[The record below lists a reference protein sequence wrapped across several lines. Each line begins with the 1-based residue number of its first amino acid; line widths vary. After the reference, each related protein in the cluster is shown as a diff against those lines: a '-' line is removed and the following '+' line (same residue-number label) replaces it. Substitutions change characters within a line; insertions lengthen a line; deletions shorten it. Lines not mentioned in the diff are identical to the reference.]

1 MIKTVV
7 VTWITW
13 FAYVIIVETALP
25 YVVYQPIENVTMILL
40 IAFPIGGHILTFLV
54 MRTNNRKI
62 LNVTHNSQQ
71 AIVFKREKKAFTDMT
86 IYTVAT
92 LLSILPILL
101 LLNLEQNILTANVLF
116 PWANTITYLVS
127 SFNPVIQIWRNAS
140 LRQAIKA
147 TFTLTK

>member
-1 MIKTVV
+1 MTKTVV
-7 VTWITW
+7 VAWIAW
-13 FAYVIIVETALP
+13 FIYIIIVETVVP
-25 YVVYQPIENVTMILL
+25 YVVYQPIENITMILL
-40 IAFPIGGHILTFLV
+40 IAFPISGHILTFLV

-62 LNVTHNSQQ
+62 LNATHNSQQ

-86 IYTVAT
+86 LYTVAT

-101 LLNLEQNILTANVLF
+101 LLNLDQNIITAHILF
-116 PWANTITYLVS
+116 PWANTIAYLVS
-127 SFNPVIQIWRNAS
+127 SFNPVIQIWRNAA